1 MNLLTI
7 NSFDCSPEASGG
19 VNRITAI
26 LSKAFTE
33 LGINCYLGY
42 FETLPEKFVRAPF
55 VDRIHLNKNLDA
67 VAFEQFLVR
76 NHIDIVQVNFLKKE
90 NLPTIRPIYEIAHRN
105 GVKVIYAFHMCPGFQ
120 SVTYGSWLRML
131 YGWQTKDNAVAETRK
146 WLMTCTRSLWKP
158 ISHLILRDKYR
169 IPYQYCDKIVL
180 LSSHYRIPYSQLA
193 GIEADEKFVAIGNAL
208 RFDAYA
214 SDADIESKEKTLLVV
229 ARFDE
234 DTKRLSLVLKM
245 WKQMCIDSELSDWKL
260 QLVGDGRDL
269 PFYEYLIQKWR
280 LPRVEFTGLQN
291 PQEYYRKAS
300 IFLMTSSAEG
310 WAMVINEAA
319 QMGTPTVAMNTFEA
333 LQDLVVPNVTGVLVK
348 DEDVSGMAAA
358 LREIMLNPDRRMM
371 MAKAARE
378 HSRQF
383 ELKSIVDKWVQLFNS
398 L

>member
-7 NSFDCSPEASGG
+7 NSFDCSLQAGGG

-42 FETLPEKFVRAPF
+42 FEALPEKFTLAPF
-55 VDRIHLNKNLDA
+55 ADRIHLNKNLDVA
-67 VAFEQFLVR
+67 VFEQFLLR
-76 NHIDIVQVNFLKKE
+76 NQIDIVQVNFLKKE
-90 NLPTIRPIYEIAHRN
+90 NLPTIRSIYEIAHRN

-120 SVTYGSWLRML
+120 SVTYGSWLRAL
-131 YGWQTKDNAVAETRK
+131 YGWKTGDNAVAETKK

-158 ISHLILRDKYR
+158 ISQWILRNKYR
-169 IPYQYCDKIVL
+169 IPYQYCDKVVL
-180 LSSHYRIPYSQLA
+180 LSSHYRTPYSQLS
-193 GIEADEKFVAIGNAL
+193 GIEASDKFTAIGNAL
-208 RFDAYA
+208 RFETYA
-214 SDADIESKEKTLLVV
+214 SDADIEAKKKTLLVV

-234 DTKRLSLVLKM
+234 DTKRLSLVFKT
-245 WKQMCIDSELSDWKL
+245 WKQLCLDPQLSDWKL

-269 PFYEYLIQKWR
+269 PFYKNLIQKWD

-300 IFLMTSSAEG
+300 LFLMTSSAEG
-310 WAMVINEAA
+310 WPMVINEAA
-319 QMGTPTVAMNTFEA
+319 QMGTPTVAMNTFGA
-333 LQDLVVPNVTGVLVK
+333 LQDLVAPGVSGVLVD
-348 DEDVSGMAAA
+348 DEDVAGMALK
-358 LREIMLNPDRRMM
+358 LRELMLNNDKRKL

-378 HSRQF
+378 QSRLF
-383 ELKSIVDKWVQLFNS
+383 EPQLIVAKWVQLFNS